1 VTRAGLLTRTF
12 ALEAFGRHQ
21 QAGSIDPH
29 EGVAFSRVEARRSRH
44 LRRIGKECRTEL
56 PVHEDTREEPLKP
69 GRAHDAVPAGS
80 GSFMRCRPSCSAARA
95 DVSWRSMSGNG
106 G

>member
-1 VTRAGLLTRTF
+1 LLTRTF

-44 LRRIGKECRTEL
+44 LRRIGKECRAEF
-56 PVHEDTREEPLKP
+56 PSTRTRARNTSNRGGLMKP
-69 GRAHDAVPAGS
+69 SRQTPA
-80 GSFMRCRPSCSAARA
+80 SFVDGP
-95 DVSWRSMSGNG
+95 
-106 G
+106 